1 MNDAGIGPHAD
12 RNACL
17 HCGGPIPKTESDGF
31 CCAGCRVVHQL
42 IDDEGLERYYA
53 LRGPLGEPVAGAD
66 EGRDRKWLEP
76 IVTQMKAEPGEVAR
90 VDLDLQG
97 ISCAACVWLVDQL
110 YRKEPGAISCLVDP
124 ALGRVRLLASP
135 QRFDLPRF
143 VARVESCG
151 YLLGPRRKQ
160 AVTESPQL
168 LWRMGASIAIAMNAM
183 LLAFSIYA
191 GLSEGPI
198 LKLFTTLSFALA
210 TASVLVGGSWFVK
223 SAVSALRRGVL
234 HLDLPIALGIVLA
247 YGSST
252 WAWYSKSLTTYFD
265 TLSVFISLMLVGR
278 YLQQRM
284 IEKSRQR
291 LLQGDEAEH
300 LLSRRIGA
308 DGVSLVRCHDLH
320 PGDRLLLS
328 PGDVVPVASVAEDT
342 TTCSLDWINGESVP
356 RAFARGETLPAGA
369 FVVGTQVVTAVT
381 TETFEKSLLVD
392 LLRAPTRDARESN
405 QSSLWWQRFARIYVV
420 AVLVVALGALLTGL
434 ALAHDPQAALERV
447 TAVLIVTCPCAFGIA
462 APLAYQIVHARLRR
476 GGLYVRSPSFLDR
489 AAEVRKVVFDKTG
502 TLTTGRLALV
512 DDAPLRALGPA
523 ERAILGDLV
532 QRSVHPK
539 SQAIARAL
547 GPSAYHPV
555 AVEELAGKGV
565 RATVDGHEYRLGA
578 PGWAAPADGPLGLGD
593 VIFGRDGAALAAF
606 DLREDLRHDAREE
619 VAALEAMGLPVHL
632 LSGDDPARVA
642 AVAARC
648 GVPEERAVGGADPVE
663 KAAWMAAHDR
673 RDTLFVGDGINDG
686 PVVDAAFT
694 SGTPA
699 IDRPFLAARADFYL
713 VTAGVAPVRKAIVLA
728 QRLRTVLRQTL
739 GVALA
744 YNVLTVALAYAGKM
758 SPLLCAI
765 VMPLSSLST
774 IFAVVTLLSE
784 TTGSPRPVGEPAV
797 ANQEAHV

>member
-1 MNDAGIGPHAD
+1 MNEAGIGPAD
-12 RNACL
+12 RDACL

-31 CCAGCRVVHQL
+31 CCVGCRVVHQL

-66 EGRDRKWLEP
+66 QGRDRKWLEP
-76 IVTQMKAEPGEVAR
+76 IVARMQAEPGDVAR

-110 YRKEPGAISCLVDP
+110 YRKEQGAISCLVDP
-124 ALGRVRLLASP
+124 ALGRVSLLANP

-160 AVTESPQL
+160 EVTESPQL
-168 LWRMGASIAIAMNAM
+168 LWRMGASVAIAMNAM

-210 TASVLVGGSWFVK
+210 TASVLVGGSWFVR
-223 SAVSALRRGVL
+223 SAAQALRRGVL

-252 WAWYSKSLTTYFD
+252 WAWYTRSLTTYFD

-300 LLSRRIGA
+300 LLSRRIGPE
-308 DGVSLVRCHDLH
+308 GVALVRCHDLSL
-320 PGDRLLLS
+320 GDRLLLS
-328 PGDVVPVASVAEDT
+328 PGDVVPVASVAEEP

-392 LLRAPTRDARESN
+392 LLRAPTRDARESD
-405 QSSLWWQRFARIYVV
+405 QSSQWWQRFARIYVG
-420 AVLVVALGALLTGL
+420 AVLLVALGALLTGL

-489 AAEVRKVVFDKTG
+489 AAEVRRVVFDKTG

-512 DDAPLRALGPA
+512 DDAPLRALSPE
-523 ERAILGDLV
+523 ERAVLGDLV

-539 SQAIARAL
+539 SQALARAL
-547 GPSAYHPV
+547 GPSPFHAI

-565 RATVDGHEYRLGA
+565 ATTLEGHEYRLGA
-578 PGWAAPADGPLGLGD
+578 PGWAATDGAEAD
-593 VIFGRDGAALAAF
+593 VIFGRDGVALAAF

-648 GVPEERAVGGADPVE
+648 GVPEARAIGGADPLE
-663 KAAWMAAHDR
+663 KAGWMAAHDR

-713 VTAGVAPVRKAIVLA
+713 VTAGVAPVRKALVLA
-728 QRLRTVLRQTL
+728 QRLRAVLRQTL

-744 YNVLTVALAYAGKM
+744 YNVLTVGLAYAGKM

-774 IFAVVTLLSE
+774 IFAVVTQLSDKA
-784 TTGSPRPVGEPAV
+784 GRPAPAREPAV